1 MGAFARRLRCTHCGA
16 AYGLDPLWEGCLACS
31 RADFVYPLEVE
42 YDESA
47 QADAASRAMFD
58 QRGGI
63 WRFDP
68 LLPVAADRKISL
80 EEGRTPLVDCPAL
93 AAEAGVARLL
103 VKDESRNPTWSHKD
117 RASAVAVSDALE
129 RGARAITLSS
139 SGNHGIS
146 AAAYAARAGLGCVI
160 FVLDSPPLIART
172 VIQAYG
178 GIVVATDMFGRW
190 QLMEEGV
197 RRYGWYPLG
206 GWTRTAYT
214 GNPYGSEGYKSIAY
228 ELCQQLDWQA
238 PDVVIVPT
246 AGAEV
251 LYGVHRGFA
260 EARRLGWIEHL
271 PRLVAAEPAAGA
283 PTFHA
288 LERDL
293 DYIPRV
299 DTGPTVAVSIGASI
313 GSYRGLLGV
322 RDSDGFGAA
331 VSEDEILAAYARLA
345 RSEGLF
351 VEPSSA
357 ASVAAALQLGR
368 SGQLT
373 RASTVVCIST
383 SAGIKDPRTAEQTL
397 GVDLPVIEPNFEAF
411 ARAVVATYGERAEA
425 LLVDVPVTGA

>member
-1 MGAFARRLRCTHCGA
+1 MGSFARRLRCTHCGA
-16 AYGLDPLWEGCLACS
+16 EFALDPLWEGCSACK
-31 RADFVYPLEVE
+31 RDDFVYPLQVE
-42 YDESA
+42 YDEAA
-47 QADAASRAMFD
+47 QATAASKALFD
-58 QRGGI
+58 KPGGV
-63 WRFDP
+63 WRYDP
-68 LLPVAADRKISL
+68 LLPVDADRKITL
-80 EEGRTPLVDCPAL
+80 EEGRTPLVECAGL
-93 AAEAGVARLL
+93 ADRAGVARLL

-117 RASAVAVSDALE
+117 RASAVAISDALA
-129 RGARAITLSS
+129 RGAKAVTLSS

-146 AAAYAARAGLGCVI
+146 AAAYAARAGIGCVI
-160 FVLDSPPLIART
+160 FVLDSAPLIART

-214 GNPYGSEGYKSIAY
+214 GNPYGLEGYKSIAY

-251 LYGVHRGFA
+251 LYGMHRGFA
-260 EARRLGWIEHL
+260 DAQRLGWIERL
-271 PRLVAAEPAAGA
+271 PRLIAAEPAVGA

-288 LERDL
+288 LERGL

-299 DTGPTVAVSIGASI
+299 NAGPTVALSIGASI

-322 RDSDGFGAA
+322 RDSDGMGAA
-331 VSEDEILAAYARLA
+331 VSEAEILDAYQQLA
-345 RSEGLF
+345 RREGLF

-357 ASVAAALQLGR
+357 ASIAAALQLGAA
-368 SGQLT
+368 GQLT
-373 RASTVVCIST
+373 RSSTVVCVST
-383 SAGIKDPRTAEQTL
+383 ASGMKDPRTAEETL
-397 GVDLPVIEPNFEAF
+397 GVEVPVIEPDFEAF
-411 ARAVVATYGERAEA
+411 RRAARAAYGDRAEA
-425 LLVDVPVTGA
+425 LLAHA